1 MAMCTED
8 GLLTRKDCPLSSDRT
23 IILSLNTEHGWVTAH
38 EEVLNTNLD
47 PMLQAAGVRLSDW
60 DGIPVQECRP
70 ILESLVMRLESDPD
84 RHRALAPE
92 EGDYQETCKR
102 LRRLLVA
109 MRAEPDALVGVS

>member
-1 MAMCTED
+1 M
-8 GLLTRKDCPLSSDRT
+8 SSYRT
-23 IILSLNTEHGWVTAH
+23 IILSLSTEHGWTVTY
-38 EEVLNTNLD
+38 EEVFNVNID

-84 RHRALAPE
+84 RYRALAPE
-92 EGDYQETCKR
+92 EGDYQETC
-102 LRRLLVA
+102 RRLHRLLTA

>member
-1 MAMCTED
+1 MGYHDVT
-8 GLLTRKDCPLSSDRT
+8 
-23 IILSLNTEHGWVTAH
+23 LSLDTEHGWVITH
-38 EEVLNTNLD
+38 EEVFNTNLD

-84 RHRALAPE
+84 RYRALEPA

-102 LRRLLVA
+102 LHRLLAA

>member
-1 MAMCTED
+1 MGYHDVT
-8 GLLTRKDCPLSSDRT
+8 
-23 IILSLNTEHGWVTAH
+23 LSLNTEHGWVTTY

-84 RHRALAPE
+84 RYRAFEPA
-92 EGDYQETCKR
+92 EGDYQETCNR
-102 LRRLLVA
+102 LHRLLVA

>member
-1 MAMCTED
+1 MSTVECDERDYEITLIVPTGEISQID
-8 GLLTRKDCPLSSDRT
+8 VYTTRIPRA
-23 IILSLNTEHGWVTAH
+23 VTA
-38 EEVLNTNLD
+38 
-47 PMLQAAGVRLSDW
+47 MLQTAGVRLSDW

-84 RHRALAPE
+84 RYRALAPE
-92 EGDYQETCKR
+92 EGDYQETCNR

>member
-1 MAMCTED
+1 MGYHDVT
-8 GLLTRKDCPLSSDRT
+8 
-23 IILSLNTEHGWVTAH
+23 LSLNTEHGWVTTY

-84 RHRALAPE
+84 RYRALAPE
-92 EGDYQETCKR
+92 EGDYQETCNR
-102 LRRLLVA
+102 LHRLLVA